1 MSSLLGELDGAPIQC
16 DVLKSRKRKSVPDH
30 LSDSS
35 SSTTSRIQTYRKSSY
50 TDPSS
55 GGPAKDIL
63 IPSSDGFNS
72 KKRMKVDDGSVTP
85 TTEQLAHLDVHGSS
99 DIDSSFDDDI
109 GLNEPM
115 DVDGLNIEPIVKKE
129 PQPVSLKPTTSIDKS
144 ASAKPTKT
152 EEDVKPAWLSVYDTL
167 KVESKEIPGTTTS
180 LSNLP
185 DVSAL
190 EEDGSYRF
198 FWLDYLELEGKIYF
212 IGKFKD
218 KKSGTW
224 MSCCVTVEGVQRNL
238 FCLPREKRVEQDE
251 DGDFYD
257 TDIIPSLQD
266 VYADFEL
273 IRKQMGIKS
282 WRAKFVKRK
291 YAFGE
296 KDVPRAETQ
305 WLKVVYGF
313 NGNEFPFSVC
323 LDVHS
328 NPRATNSGQ
337 GRESEHCSNF
347 RDWNQCLRTPGT
359 ETKDHGS
366 LLVGDQEPSCRQ

>member
-1 MSSLLGELDGAPIQC
+1 MSSLLGELDGAPIQR

-35 SSTTSRIQTYRKSSY
+35 SSTTSRVQTYRKSSY
-50 TDPSS
+50 IDPSS
-55 GGPAKDIL
+55 GGLAEDGL
-63 IPSSDGFNS
+63 VPSSDGINS

-85 TTEQLAHLDVHGSS
+85 TTEQLAHLDVHSSS
-99 DIDSSFDDDI
+99 DIDSSFYDDME
-109 GLNEPM
+109 LNEPM

-129 PQPVSLKPTTSIDKS
+129 LQPVSLRPTTPNDKS
-144 ASAKPTKT
+144 SFAKPIKT
-152 EEDVKPAWLSVYDTL
+152 EDVKPAWLSVYDTL

-180 LSNLP
+180 LTLSNPP

-218 KKSGTW
+218 KKSDTW
-224 MSCCVTVEGVQRNL
+224 SSCCVTVEGVQRNL

-313 NGNEFPFSVC
+313 NGYEFPFSVC
-323 LDVHS
+323 LDAHN

-337 GRESEHCSNF
+337 GRESQYCSNF
-347 RDWNQCLRTPGT
+347 RDWNQCL
-359 ETKDHGS
+359 
-366 LLVGDQEPSCRQ
+366 